1 MSKQVNDKMHTF
13 KSVFFILLFLDF
25 IALVIACINSFT
37 SFKQLSEYGQIMIIA
52 ASIISA
58 VIVAILLFE
67 VLAKIFLIRST
78 SPTFSW
84 SSGRKGYAVVAIL
97 LLLFNF
103 GALILGLLSIGG
115 EGATVLNQ
123 SYAYL
128 QMLASVAEIITAF
141 LYLRTIKKLFNGTKE
156 DC

>member
-1 MSKQVNDKMHTF
+1 MYIF
-13 KSVFFILLFLDF
+13 KKIFFILLVLDF
-25 IALVIACINSFT
+25 AELILVGIALYPT
-37 SFKQLSEYGQIMIIA
+37 FKQLAGYGQLMLGVASVIA
-52 ASIISA
+52 A
-58 VIVAILLFE
+58 VIVTVLLFE
-67 VLAKIFLIRST
+67 ILAKIFLLRST

-141 LYLRTIKKLFNGTKE
+141 LYLRTIKKLFNSTKE